1 MSNLALLFLAYLIAQ
16 RLVELVIARRNT
28 RELLANGAVEH
39 FPRHYP
45 LIVAVHAGWIISMLA
60 LGWDNPV
67 HLGWL
72 AVYGVLQVLRLWILS
87 SIGRR
92 WTTRILKVPGETL
105 VAKGP
110 YRYIPHP
117 NYLLVIAEI
126 LVAPLVLGLT
136 MVAAIF
142 SALNAAVLVIRVSA
156 EERALQRDG

>member
-1 MSNLALLFLAYLIAQ
+1 MTLAVLFLLYIVAQ

-28 RELLANGAVEH
+28 AALIAQGAREH

-45 LIVAVHAGWIISMLA
+45 LIVLVHGGWIAAMIV
-60 LGWDNPV
+60 LGWNTPV

-72 AVYGVLQVLRLWILS
+72 AVYALIQVLRVWTLA

-92 WTTRILKVPGETL
+92 WTTRILTLPNETL

-110 YRYIPHP
+110 YRVLPHP
-117 NYLLVIAEI
+117 NYMVVIAEI
-126 LVAPLVLGLT
+126 LVAPLVLGLPL
-136 MVAAIF
+136 VAAVF

-156 EERALQRDG
+156 EERALDR

>member
-1 MSNLALLFLAYLIAQ
+1 MTLAALFLFYVALQ
-16 RLVELVIARRNT
+16 RGVELVIARRNT
-28 RELLANGAVEH
+28 RDLITAGAKEH

-45 LIVAVHAGWIISMLA
+45 LIVAVHAGWLLSLVL

-72 AVYGVLQVLRLWILS
+72 AVYALIQALRVWTLT

-92 WTTRILKVPGETL
+92 WTTRILAVPGETL

-110 YRYIPHP
+110 YRFLPHP
-117 NYLLVIAEI
+117 NYMVVIAEI
-126 LVAPLVLGLT
+126 LVAPLVLGLPF
-136 MVAAIF
+136 VAAVF
-142 SALNAAVLVIRVSA
+142 SALNAAVLVVRVSA

>member
-1 MSNLALLFLAYLIAQ
+1 MTLAVLFLLYIVAQ

-28 RELLANGAVEH
+28 AALVAAGATGH

-45 LIVAVHAGWIISMLA
+45 LIVLVHGGWIVAMVV
-60 LGWDNPV
+60 LGWNNPV

-72 AVYGVLQVLRLWILS
+72 AVYALIQVLRVWTLA

-92 WTTRILKVPGETL
+92 WTTRILTLPNETL

-110 YRYIPHP
+110 YRFLPHP
-117 NYLLVIAEI
+117 NYMVVIAEI
-126 LVAPLVLGLT
+126 LVAPLVLGLPL
-136 MVAAIF
+136 VAAVF

-156 EERALQRDG
+156 EERALQRDI

>member
-1 MSNLALLFLAYLIAQ
+1 MSATLLFLAYIVAQ
-16 RLVELVIARRNT
+16 RLIELVIARRNT
-28 RELLANGAVEH
+28 RALLAQGAVEH

-45 LIVAVHAGWIISMLA
+45 LIVFVHGGWITALIV

-67 HLGWL
+67 HWAWLGIY
-72 AVYGVLQVLRLWILS
+72 AVLQILRIWILA

-92 WTTRILKVPGETL
+92 WTTRILTVPNETL

-110 YRYIPHP
+110 YKFIPHP

-126 LVAPLVLGLT
+126 LIAPLVLGLWE
-136 MVAAIF
+136 VAAIF

-156 EERALQRDG
+156 EERVLNR

>member
-1 MSNLALLFLAYLIAQ
+1 MTLAVLFLLYIVAQ

-28 RELLANGAVEH
+28 AALLARGATEH

-45 LIVAVHAGWIISMLA
+45 LIVLVHGGWIVAMIV

-72 AVYGVLQVLRLWILS
+72 AAYALIQILRVWTLT

-92 WTTRILKVPGETL
+92 WTTRILTVPGETL

-110 YRYIPHP
+110 YRFIPHP
-117 NYLLVIAEI
+117 NYMVVIAEI
-126 LVAPLVLGLT
+126 LVAPLVLGLPL
-136 MVAAIF
+136 VAAVV